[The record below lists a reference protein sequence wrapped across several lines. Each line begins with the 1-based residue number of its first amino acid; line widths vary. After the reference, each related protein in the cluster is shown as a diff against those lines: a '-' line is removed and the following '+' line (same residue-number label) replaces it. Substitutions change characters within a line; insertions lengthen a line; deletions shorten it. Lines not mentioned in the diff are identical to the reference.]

1 MVLNKLGQHP
11 NSATSAAAQGLLYS
25 HTNVG
30 PRIPKRCA
38 SSLSSSTLTTTSST
52 TIGSPYSYFPL
63 AYYNAVI
70 PHSGPA
76 QIEPEESKS
85 VRKNFL
91 SYSSKTET
99 LSHKTADV
107 DVSENLVTK
116 LHASKSSFKTLLS
129 PCSGV
134 NDSGE
139 QLKTSYTRK
148 LCSATCPSYQHHI
161 KYHTRN
167 ITPKPKSLPT

>member
-30 PRIPKRCA
+30 PRTPKHCA

-52 TIGSPYSYFPL
+52 TIGSPCSYFPL

-76 QIEPEESKS
+76 QIEPKESKS

-91 SYSSKTET
+91 S
-99 LSHKTADV
+99 HKTADV
-107 DVSENLVTK
+107 DVSKNLVTK
-116 LHASKSSFKTLLS
+116 LHATKSSYKTLLS
-129 PCSGV
+129 PYSGV

-139 QLKTSYTRK
+139 QLKTSYT
-148 LCSATCPSYQHHI
+148 
-161 KYHTRN
+161 
-167 ITPKPKSLPT
+167 